1 MLKYVE
7 VDSDG
12 YAYLVWEHQTQLQ
25 KLGYQVGRAND
36 EWLLFRPAFPS
47 TGGNKHELI
56 YETTDHVLFDNY
68 LKLLLED

>member
-1 MLKYVE
+1 MLKYVQ

-12 YAYLVWEHQTQLQ
+12 YAYLVAERHNRLH
-25 KLGYQVGRAND
+25 KLGYSVGRAND

-68 LKLLLED
+68 LKLILED

>member
-12 YAYLVWEHQTQLQ
+12 YAYLDVKHQA
-25 KLGYQVGRAND
+25 KLHRRGFAVGRAN
-36 EWLLFRPAFPS
+36 EGWLLYTINIEGGVFS
-47 TGGNKHELI
+47 TGALTF
-56 YETTDHVLFDNY
+56 ETTDHILFDNY

>member
-1 MLKYVE
+1 MLKYVS

-12 YAYLVWEHQTQLQ
+12 YAWLDRTNQRHLQ
-25 KLGYQVGRAND
+25 GLGYGVGRAND
-36 EWLLFRPAFPS
+36 EWLLFRIADPVS
-47 TGGNKHELI
+47 GGYAHELI

>member
-12 YAYLVWEHQTQLQ
+12 YAYLVWAHCQRLHELD
-25 KLGYQVGRAND
+25 YQVSRGDDDWVLYRKNGY
-36 EWLLFRPAFPS
+36 R
-47 TGGNKHELI
+47 HELVF
-56 YETTDHVLFDNY
+56 ETTDHVLFDNY

>member
-1 MLKYVE
+1 MLKYVQ

-12 YAYLVWEHQTQLQ
+12 YAWLDSKYQHQLN
-25 KLGYQVGRAND
+25 KIGYHLGRAND
-36 EWLLFRPAFPS
+36 EMLLFRIADPV
-47 TGGNKHELI
+47 TGGYKHELI

>member
-1 MLKYVE
+1 MLKYVS

-12 YAYLVWEHQTQLQ
+12 YAWLGRTNQIDLQ
-25 KLGYQVGRAND
+25 RLGYGVGRTND
-36 EWLLFRPAFPS
+36 EWFLFRITDPVS
-47 TGGNKHELI
+47 GGYHHELI

>member
-1 MLKYVE
+1 MLKYVQ

-12 YAYLVWEHQTQLQ
+12 YAYLVWEYQSQLQ
-25 KLGYQVGRAND
+25 TLGYNVGRAND
-36 EWLLFRPAFPS
+36 EWLLFRV
-47 TGGNKHELI
+47 GGLKHELV

>member
-1 MLKYVE
+1 MLKYVQ

-12 YAYLVWEHQTQLQ
+12 YAYLVAERHNRLH
-25 KLGYQVGRAND
+25 KLGYSVGRLND
-36 EWLLFRPAFPS
+36 EWILYRISGDKF
-47 TGGNKHELI
+47 TGELI

>member
-12 YAYLVWEHQTQLQ
+12 YAYLDGNHQHRLH
-25 KLGYQVGRAND
+25 KRGFAVGRANE
-36 EWLLFRPAFPS
+36 EWILYHDRKVVF
-47 TGGNKHELI
+47 
-56 YETTDHVLFDNY
+56 ETADHVLFDSY

>member
-1 MLKYVE
+1 MLKYVQ

-12 YAYLVWEHQTQLQ
+12 YAYLSWENQNQLHAR
-25 KLGYQVGRAND
+25 GYAIGRAND
-36 EWLLFRPAFPS
+36 EWILFRLSKWGEQISA
-47 TGGNKHELI
+47 TAIL

>member
-12 YAYLVWEHQTQLQ
+12 YAYLGWARSQRLHE
-25 KLGYQVGRAND
+25 LGYQVGRAND
-36 EWLLFRPAFPS
+36 DWVLYRKN
-47 TGGNKHELI
+47 GYRHELL
-56 YETTDHVLFDNY
+56 YETTDHIQFDNY